1 MMTAMKTG
9 AVFLIA
15 TMVSTACAADDVP
28 STVSVHEGERVTI
41 IEYHP
46 KDLRERVEVE
56 PVNGRPYVLI
66 DSDGNGELDRNTGD
80 PGSNDGL
87 MMWSIRKW

>member
-1 MMTAMKTG
+1 MKTG

-15 TMVSTACAADDVP
+15 VMVSTAYAADDVP

-66 DSDGNGELDRNTGD
+66 DSDGNGELDRNSGD
-80 PGSNDGL
+80 PSSNDGL

>member
-1 MMTAMKTG
+1 MMVAP
-9 AVFLIA
+9 AHA
-15 TMVSTACAADDVP
+15 DEDAAP
-28 STVSVHEGERVTI
+28 TVSVYEGEKVTI

-56 PVNGRPYVLI
+56 PAKGRPYVLI
-66 DSDGNGELDRNTGD
+66 DSDGNGELDRNSGNPD
-80 PGSNDGL
+80 SNDGL

>member
-9 AVFLIA
+9 ALLLVTMMVFP
-15 TMVSTACAADDVP
+15 VYAAEEVT
-28 STVSVHEGERVTI
+28 STVIIHEGEKVTI
-41 IEYHP
+41 TEFHP
-46 KDLRERVEVE
+46 KDLRERVEVD

-80 PGSNDGL
+80 PSSNDGL

>member
-1 MMTAMKTG
+1 MM
-9 AVFLIA
+9 LA
-15 TMVSTACAADDVP
+15 TMAFPAYAADDVP

-66 DSDGNGELDRNTGD
+66 DSDGNGELDRNSGD
-80 PGSNDGL
+80 PSSNDGL